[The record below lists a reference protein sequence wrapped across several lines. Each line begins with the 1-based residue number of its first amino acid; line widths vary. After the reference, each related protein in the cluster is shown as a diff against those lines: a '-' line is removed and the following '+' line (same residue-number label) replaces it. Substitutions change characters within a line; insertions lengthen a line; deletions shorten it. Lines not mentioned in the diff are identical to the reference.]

1 MMLEL
6 RGLTAGYGGNPVV
19 HGVDLAVREG
29 EIVALVGANGG
40 GKSTLVKAISGLVA
54 PQAGDIRFD
63 GKPIVRLS
71 PGERV
76 RLGIVH
82 VPEGRQV
89 FAGLSIAEN
98 LRLGA
103 WARRSQGTRVIDGRM
118 REIAG
123 RFPVLL
129 ERLAEPAGTLSG
141 GQQQMLAIARG
152 LMTDPRLLLL
162 DEPSLGLAPLL
173 VVEIFRLIEALRARG
188 IAVLLAEQNARMSL
202 GIADRGYVIETGRVA
217 LQGTGREL
225 LARRDIAERY
235 LGMGK
240 AVGAQSAARVEKLA
254 TRLAGVLAARD

>member
-1 MMLEL
+1 MLEL
-6 RGLTAGYGGNPVV
+6 RGLSAGYGGNPVV
-19 HGVDLAVREG
+19 RGVDLTVREG

-40 GKSTLVKAISGLVA
+40 GKSTLVKAVSGLVA
-54 PQAGDIRFD
+54 PLAGEIFFG
-63 GKPIVRLS
+63 GKPIAPLS
-71 PGERV
+71 PRARV

-103 WARRSQGTRVIDGRM
+103 WARRAQGKRAIEERM

-129 ERLAEPAGTLSG
+129 ERLDEPAGTLSG

-152 LMTDPRLLLL
+152 LMAEPRLLLL

-173 VVEIFRLIEALRARG
+173 VVDIFRLIEALRARG

-202 GIADRGYVIETGRVA
+202 GIADRGYVIETGRVV

-225 LARRDIAERY
+225 MTRPDIAERY
-235 LGMGK
+235 LGVGK
-240 AVGAQSAARVEKLA
+240 AVGAQSAARVAE
-254 TRLAGVLAARD
+254 LAARLRGVLTARD